1 LIFFPDTNNKTIMK
15 RQTQSLSLDIIPFDD
30 RSQQHPQHS
39 QLPDWIPKHEFLM
52 LIVAPAGSGK
62 TTLLLNLLLRIYTN
76 YWHRIY
82 IFSPTIHNDAKWD
95 HVRQAKNILMKPQKD
110 GSYLKDANESTATE
124 GDTNETTEQS
134 EDKWLPEW
142 AKKDKSKIPVNER
155 RVDALDKHNGRKG
168 APSKMNRFSK
178 KRGPALAP
186 LRVME
191 REKQTQPPSQGK
203 QLSEEEAKELLIQK
217 MKRQHFYIQQMQPRM
232 STLQEDMLRDYKEYM
247 LRIPP
252 TMQKPTTTDKWNM
265 TEDEIRKTVSRS
277 SKQTTD
283 KKNNNSSKER
293 KILEQ
298 DMKDEYSE
306 ATLDKMMKQQQK
318 RSDELFNQSG
328 DRSNYI
334 QELPKKMERLCWVF
348 DDMVGSGLF
357 SNKRDNAFKRLTVRR
372 RHLYSSIIG
381 VTQAYREIPKTTRT
395 NSNCLILFHID
406 NEEEL
411 ATIYQEFPM
420 GMKWHE
426 WIKVVTYVTTR
437 TPFSFI
443 TFNLQTSDPNRRII
457 MDLSEPLD
465 TTMLQHIIHSTNFQ

>member
-1 LIFFPDTNNKTIMK
+1 MK
-15 RQTQSLSLDIIPFDD
+15 RQNKSPSLEIVPFDD

-52 LIVAPAGSGK
+52 LIIAPAGSGK

-95 HVRQAKNILMKPQKD
+95 HVRQAKHILMKPQKE
-110 GSYLKDANESTATE
+110 GSYLKDANNKQE
-124 GDTNETTEQS
+124 NETNTEDNENGTGE
-134 EDKWLPEW
+134 EDNEKWLPDW
-142 AKKDKSKIPVNER
+142 AKKDKSKIPLHQR
-155 RVDALDKHNGRKG
+155 RPDALEKSNGRKDTV
-168 APSKMNRFSK
+168 SKMNRFSK

-191 REKQTQPPSQGK
+191 RERHSPQDVPHKR
-203 QLSEEEAKELLIQK
+203 QLSEEEAKEMLIQK
-217 MKRQHFYIQQMQPRM
+217 MKRQHTYLQQMQPRM
-232 STLQEDMLRDYKEYM
+232 TTLQEEMLRDYKEHI

-252 TMQKPTTTDKWNM
+252 TLQKPTTTDKWGM
-265 TEDEIRKTVSRS
+265 DEGDIRKSVSQS
-277 SKQTTD
+277 STRTSTN
-283 KKNNNSSKER
+283 KNKTGNER

-306 ATLDKMMKQQQK
+306 ATLDKMMRQQQK
-318 RSDELFNQSG
+318 RSDDLFKQSG

-348 DDMVGSGLF
+348 DDMVVSGLF

-420 GMKWHE
+420 GLKWHE

-443 TFNLQTSDPNRRII
+443 TFNLQSSDPNRRII
-457 MDLSEPLD
+457 MDLSQPLD
-465 TTMLQHIIHSTNFQ
+465 TNMIQHIIHSTNIQ